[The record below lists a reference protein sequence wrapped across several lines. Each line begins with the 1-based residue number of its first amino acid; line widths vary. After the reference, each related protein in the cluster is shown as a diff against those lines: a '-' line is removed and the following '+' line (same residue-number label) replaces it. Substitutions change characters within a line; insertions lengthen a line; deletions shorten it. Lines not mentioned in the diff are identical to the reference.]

1 MGNKEL
7 LKQKLELEYKRYYGR
22 VLVKDKKYLLENA
35 GKVYMMENLYKS
47 AVDQCSGWTEEEI
60 QMLLIFPGLL
70 EYLFRKWK
78 KAESALPEE
87 IGRCIRKECGRII
100 TAYRETTDAA

>member
-7 LKQKLELEYKRYYGR
+7 FKQKLELEYKRYYGR
-22 VLVKDKKYLLENA
+22 MLAKDKKYRLENA
-35 GKVYMMENLYKS
+35 GKVYMMESLYKS
-47 AVDQCSGWTEEEI
+47 AVEQCSGWTEEEI
-60 QMLLIFPGLL
+60 QMLLIFPGLV

-78 KAESALPEE
+78 NAERALPVE
-87 IGRCIRKECGRII
+87 IGRSIRKECGRII

>member
-1 MGNKEL
+1 MGSKEL
-7 LKQKLELEYKRYYGR
+7 FKQKLELEYKRYYGR
-22 VLVKDKKYLLENA
+22 MLAKDKKYLLENA
-35 GKVYMMENLYKS
+35 GKVYMMESLYKS
-47 AVDQCSGWTEEEI
+47 AVEQCGGWTEEEI

-78 KAESALPEE
+78 KAESALPVE